1 MSTADISSVPPTV
14 AGELPPKPIVWP
26 KTLGIICI
34 VLGALGIIQ
43 GCFGVLSI
51 FATDWVT
58 TFVPQQQAEMMDSV
72 ESLQPLLIISGVI
85 FFALAATL
93 LAAGIGMVLRKL
105 WSRKTVLIW
114 SGTKMAFV
122 VANSI
127 LNYMVQKAQFEEM
140 QEMLASDP
148 NAAAAMS
155 FFGQLMMW
163 MGMLMIVIMIIWG
176 CALPVFTLIW
186 FSRKKVRI
194 EVASWGEASPV
205 PAPVLST
212 VPPIEETQSIDQE
225 VEKKYWRSDS
235 SD

>member
-43 GCFGVLSI
+43 GCFGVLSL
-51 FATDWVT
+51 FVADWFT
-58 TFVPQQQAEMMDSV
+58 TLVSQQQAEMMDSV

-85 FFALAATL
+85 SFALAATL
-93 LAAGIGMVLRKL
+93 LAAGIGVVLRKL

-140 QEMLASDP
+140 QEMMANDP

-155 FFGQLMMW
+155 FFGQIMMW
-163 MGMLMIVIMIIWG
+163 IGMFFIVIMIIWG
-176 CALPVFTLIW
+176 WALPVFTLIW
-186 FSRKKVRI
+186 FSRKKVRR
-194 EVASWGEASPV
+194 EVASWGKASPI
-205 PAPVLST
+205 PAPVLSP
-212 VPPIEETQSIDQE
+212 VPPIEATQPKDQE
-225 VEKKYWRSDS
+225 V
-235 SD
+235 